1 MSKPKPI
8 TRRTQDS
15 PGWRTTLIRV
25 LSSWLIT
32 TLALWLGAAF
42 IPGVS
47 VEGFWSSLLAAAVL
61 GAVNALIWPALIRY
75 ALPFTVWTLGL
86 GAIALNGLFVYIV
99 GELIGSGFSVDK
111 LWQGIVLAIWL
122 TLVNVVVTTAL
133 SIGDDDALLCRTV
146 KRQMQKTGAITS
158 DIPGVIFL
166 EIDGLAYDVL
176 RRAMQDGNAPNFA
189 RWVQDGSHRL
199 VKWET
204 DWSSQTGAAQTG
216 LLLGSNEDIPA
227 FRWWDKAL
235 GRAVASSAPKDVLA
249 IEERLSTGKGLLYA
263 DGASRSNMY
272 SGDAPFSSLT
282 IATVRQKER
291 HAERTGAG
299 YLAYFSNPYSV
310 VRTLVLLATD
320 VGKELWNANEQA
332 RLDVWPRIRRGFVYS
347 LMRAFMVVVQ
357 RDLAMSAVIGD
368 VYAGRPVVYATFS
381 GYDEVAHHSGIE
393 RPDTLAVL
401 RNLDQTFERIR
412 RATEDAPRPYRL
424 VVLSDH
430 GQSQGATFYQ
440 RYDMTLEEL
449 VEQATRAEVE
459 KGEMG
464 DEGFM
469 HLSTTMTAAASGGG
483 VTGRITRAVTHG
495 KTSEEGHVAL
505 GPDAEEQRKPDT
517 GTKGEA
523 EAPPELVALASG
535 NLGLISFPRVPG
547 RLTLEQLNELHPNL
561 IPTLRDHP
569 AIGFLLVHSA
579 EHGAVVIGKGGT
591 HYLDENRVDG
601 EDPLAPYG
609 EHAAAKAKRTD
620 GFPHVADIMVNS
632 TYWPNLE
639 EVAAFEELVGSHG
652 GMGGP
657 QQYPFLL
664 LPSDFELP
672 DEMLVGPGTVHR
684 WMRRWLAALGNDA
697 YADAEPEPSAE
708 TVTAPA
714 SP

>member
-216 LLLGSNEDIPA
+216 LAAGIERGHSRVPLVGQGARPCGRIVGAEGRSRDRGAPVDRKGASLRRRGEPLEHV
-227 FRWWDKAL
+227 L
-235 GRAVASSAPKDVLA
+235 GRRAVLVADDRDRAPEGTA
-249 IEERLSTGKGLLYA
+249 RRA
-263 DGASRSNMY
+263 
-272 SGDAPFSSLT
+272 
-282 IATVRQKER
+282 
-291 HAERTGAG
+291 TGAG

-332 RLDVWPRIRRGFVYS
+332 RLDVWPRIHRGFVYS

-381 GYDEVAHHSGIE
+381 GYDEVAHHSASSGRTRSPSCATSTRRSSGSGE
-393 RPDTLAVL
+393 RPRT
-401 RNLDQTFERIR
+401 R
-412 RATEDAPRPYRL
+412 RGPTGSSSSRTTANRRGRRSTSAT
-424 VVLSDH
+424 
-430 GQSQGATFYQ
+430 T
-440 RYDMTLEEL
+440 
-449 VEQATRAEVE
+449 
-459 KGEMG
+459 
-464 DEGFM
+464 
-469 HLSTTMTAAASGGG
+469 
-483 VTGRITRAVTHG
+483 
-495 KTSEEGHVAL
+495 
-505 GPDAEEQRKPDT
+505 
-517 GTKGEA
+517 
-523 EAPPELVALASG
+523 
-535 NLGLISFPRVPG
+535 
-547 RLTLEQLNELHPNL
+547 
-561 IPTLRDHP
+561 
-569 AIGFLLVHSA
+569 
-579 EHGAVVIGKGGT
+579 
-591 HYLDENRVDG
+591 
-601 EDPLAPYG
+601 
-609 EHAAAKAKRTD
+609 
-620 GFPHVADIMVNS
+620 
-632 TYWPNLE
+632 
-639 EVAAFEELVGSHG
+639 
-652 GMGGP
+652 
-657 QQYPFLL
+657 
-664 LPSDFELP
+664 
-672 DEMLVGPGTVHR
+672 
-684 WMRRWLAALGNDA
+684 
-697 YADAEPEPSAE
+697 
-708 TVTAPA
+708 
-714 SP
+714 